1 MFNKLKSLSFFRHLI
16 ALSVP
21 EAINAILKVFLGLIT
36 AKILGPENLGIV
48 SAVGM
53 VMVFGSLLQGGI
65 LDGLALKI
73 PLLIGKNKKTEAIR
87 QINVAYTSVLS
98 ILLMLLPFF
107 LFATWFLFEDELVI
121 KGIIANA
128 LALILFEYYQVIE
141 GKPRFFYNFRVVYY
155 SKLIFVTFNFIITTA
170 GVILF
175 GIHGLFVS
183 LIIVYLPPIFY
194 LVFVKRES
202 LNFDMNF
209 NITKDLIY
217 LGFPIL
223 LSGMIYTLFMTV
235 DRWFIITYYGAG
247 QLGYY
252 SVMISVSAVLL
263 LVPIKFVSILT
274 QYLREKVGKGM
285 KKRPIFEIVFSSM
298 LIFVLILSPLVY
310 IVGDLVVALIR
321 FYLTEYSATIPL
333 VRLLLIYTLLSGAL
347 LIGNVFFVVTDNKKY
362 LLIIQLL
369 SVIIAIIFNAVA
381 VYSDLGL
388 VGIAQATMLTVIAS
402 IILSLLFIGYNKIK
416 FPDGFYLILIFSAL
430 LTFITPNLVDKYLP
444 LPLNGSTSDFIYVVS
459 QHLLVILFALIINIF
474 FIYKRKIYLPVLRIM
489 NRT

>member
-1 MFNKLKSLSFFRHLI
+1 M
-16 ALSVP
+16 
-21 EAINAILKVFLGLIT
+21 
-36 AKILGPENLGIV
+36 
-48 SAVGM
+48 
-53 VMVFGSLLQGGI
+53 
-65 LDGLALKI
+65 
-73 PLLIGKNKKTEAIR
+73 
-87 QINVAYTSVLS
+87 
-98 ILLMLLPFF
+98 
-107 LFATWFLFEDELVI
+107 
-121 KGIIANA
+121 
-128 LALILFEYYQVIE
+128 
-141 GKPRFFYNFRVVYY
+141 
-155 SKLIFVTFNFIITTA
+155 
-170 GVILF
+170 
-175 GIHGLFVS
+175 
-183 LIIVYLPPIFY
+183 
-194 LVFVKRES
+194 
-202 LNFDMNF
+202 
-209 NITKDLIY
+209 
-217 LGFPIL
+217 
-223 LSGMIYTLFMTV
+223 
-235 DRWFIITYYGAG
+235 
-247 QLGYY
+247 GYY

-416 FPDGFYLILIFSAL
+416 FPDGFYLILIFHL
-430 LTFITPNLVDKYLP
+430 NLYLYFVEKVFKK
-444 LPLNGSTSDFIYVVS
+444 ND
-459 QHLLVILFALIINIF
+459 QDLF
-474 FIYKRKIYLPVLRIM
+474 
-489 NRT
+489 